1 MASEGEDGA
10 PSEAKLV
17 QETSVLD
24 LQASYPSITLDI
36 STHYP
41 CDVRFARCFKIV
53 RRAQSRSSAENRPHD
68 VRLTN

>member
-24 LQASYPSITLDI
+24 LQASYPSSL
-36 STHYP
+36 STFP
-41 CDVRFARCFKIV
+41 CTILATCGLCSVFKIV
-53 RRAQSRSSAENRPHD
+53 RRAQSHNFAENG
-68 VRLTN
+68 LMM